1 MQLQF
6 LFGPKETRLPADT
19 LVVAG
24 RRVPLELVRHD
35 RARRYVLRLRPDGTA
50 RVTVP
55 CRGSLRAAREF
66 AEAHLDWI
74 ARQLARLSERPAKD
88 RSWRAGT
95 RISFRGELVELR
107 VMETPHGPAVGFA
120 DQVVAVPAD
129 SLDFRPAVERHLR
142 RLAAAELPPRVFAFA
157 VQQQLTVRKV
167 TIRDQRSRWGSC
179 SRRGT
184 VSLNWRLV
192 QMPDAVRDYVV
203 WHELMHLREMNHS
216 PRFWRAVAAVCPDF
230 AAARRWLR
238 HHGESLR

>member
-6 LFGPKETRLPADT
+6 IFETKEARPTAGA
-19 LVVAG
+19 LVIAG
-24 RRVPLELVRHD
+24 RPVPLELVRHD

-55 CRGSLRAAREF
+55 RRGSLRAARAF
-66 AEAHLDWI
+66 AQAHVDWI

-95 RISFRGELVELR
+95 SIPFRGELVVLR
-107 VMETPHGPAVGFA
+107 VTETPRGLAVSFA
-120 DQVVAVPAD
+120 DQVVTVPAD
-129 SLDFRPAVERHLR
+129 VTDFRPTVERHLR
-142 RLAAAELPPRVFAFA
+142 RLAAAELPTRVLAFA
-157 VQQQLTVRKV
+157 AQQRLTVRKV

-192 QMPDAVRDYVV
+192 QMPDAVRDYVI

-230 AAARRWLR
+230 AVARRWLR

>member
-1 MQLQF
+1 MQLQ
-6 LFGPKETRLPADT
+6 LFFGTKETDPPVDA

-55 CRGSLRAAREF
+55 RRGSLRAARAF
-66 AEAHLDWI
+66 AEAHVDWL
-74 ARQLARLSERPAKD
+74 ARQLTRLSERPAQD
-88 RSWRAGT
+88 RSWQAGT
-95 RISFRGELVELR
+95 RIRFRGESAELQ
-107 VMETPHGPAVGFA
+107 VTETPRGLAVGFA
-120 DQVVAVPAD
+120 DQVVPVPAD
-129 SLDFRPAVERHLR
+129 TLDFRPAVERHLR

-157 VQQQLTVRKV
+157 AQQQLAVQQV

-192 QMPDAVRDYVV
+192 QMPDAVRDYVI